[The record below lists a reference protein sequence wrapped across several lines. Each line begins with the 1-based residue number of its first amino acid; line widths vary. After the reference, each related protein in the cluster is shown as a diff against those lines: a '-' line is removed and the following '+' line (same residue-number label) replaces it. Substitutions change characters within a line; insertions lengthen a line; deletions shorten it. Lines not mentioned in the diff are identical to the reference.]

1 LVKPPSQ
8 ISLSEVIR
16 AMEGSIA
23 LVNCADNPSLC
34 YRGLGDCVMRDVWVE
49 VKSAVHSIL
58 ESKNF
63 ETLAQNQRRKEKRRR
78 LNVPQS
84 TH

>member
-1 LVKPPSQ
+1 
-8 ISLSEVIR
+8 
-16 AMEGSIA
+16 MEGSIA
-23 LVNCADNPSLC
+23 LVNCADDPSLC

-49 VKSAVHSIL
+49 VKSAVRGIL

-63 ETLAQNQRRKEKRRR
+63 ETLAESQRQKEKARRAHI
-78 LNVPQS
+78 PQS